1 MFGVAG
7 KRFLI
12 ILLCRDL
19 RVDLSSLNGTETI
32 NLSFS
37 LCSLTFSVDKH
48 GSLSPRY

>member
-12 ILLCRDL
+12 ILLRRDL
-19 RVDLSSLNGTETI
+19 RVDLGSLNGTETI
-32 NLSFS
+32 NLFIFS
-37 LCSLTFSVDKH
+37 MFSNFSVDKH